1 MVLLGQ
7 IFWVVLWLWFVVEL
21 GVALILGVFMIALV
35 NEHQHTQQQ
44 QRNLVDRVAIDSNK
58 KNANDFKKKSSD

>member
-58 KNANDFKKKSSD
+58 KKCE